1 VSQSEGFCYVHTP
14 ILTSNDCEGAG
25 ETFRVTTASSGT
37 EDEFF
42 PKPAYLTVSAQL
54 HLEALTSALSR
65 TYTLSPCFR
74 SERSMTNR
82 HLAEF
87 WMLEAEWAFASGGI
101 KSVCDLVEE
110 SVKQTLRDA
119 LQARESLD
127 VLWKGKK
134 DKRMDDLEDAARP
147 NANWTR
153 MTYTEAVKALGGHHS
168 SSPSSFAFEP
178 AWGKP
183 LQSEHER
190 WLAEQLVNGPLFV
203 TDYPAC
209 LKPFYMRANDDGETV
224 ACFDLL
230 IPHVGEL
237 AGGSVREERLE
248 RLVQAMAELSRPEE
262 YDWYL
267 DLRRFGNAGNAG
279 FGLGFERL
287 IAWLSGIENVRE
299 CIAMPR
305 WTGKILL

>member
-1 VSQSEGFCYVHTP
+1 VNQGEGFCYVHTP
-14 ILTSNDCEGAG
+14 ILTSSDCEGAG
-25 ETFRVTTASSGT
+25 ETFRITSSGT

-42 PKPAYLTVSAQL
+42 AKPAHLTVSAQL
-54 HLEALTSALSR
+54 HMEALASALSR

-101 KSVCDLVEE
+101 KSVCDLVQE
-110 SVKQTLRDA
+110 SIKQTLRDA
-119 LQARESLD
+119 LQEREYLD
-127 VLWKGKK
+127 VLWK
-134 DKRMDDLEDAARP
+134 DKEKGMGALEDAARS
-147 NANWTR
+147 NVNWTR
-153 MTYTEAVKALGGHHS
+153 MTYTEAVKALRRHYS
-168 SSPSSFAFEP
+168 FSPSSFDFEP

-203 TDYPAC
+203 TDYPAS
-209 LKPFYMRANDDGETV
+209 LKPFYMRTNDDGETV

-230 IPHVGEL
+230 IPNVGEL

-248 RLVQAMAELSRPEE
+248 RLAQAMAGLSRPEE

-267 DLRRFGNAGNAG
+267 DLRRFGNARSAG

-287 IAWLSGIENVRE
+287 IAWMSGIENVRE